1 LTSTAKEN
9 QKDQYNCAMSDLNK
23 LTSNLKSVFPQASVI
38 KQFDEVTL
46 SVYGNEIIKT
56 LKKLKTSSQ
65 FKFLQLIDIAAVDYS
80 QYPQKLFDNNRY
92 AVVYH
97 LLSIKNNQRLRVRA
111 FVEDNDFP
119 VIETATIVYAN
130 ADWYEREAF
139 DLFGVMFLNHP
150 DLRRILTDYGFI
162 GHPFRKDFPMIGN
175 VEMRYDPEQKRVI
188 YQPVT
193 IESRNNVPRVIDEEG
208 FRNG

>member
-1 LTSTAKEN
+1 
-9 QKDQYNCAMSDLNK
+9 MSDLNK
-23 LTSNLKSVFPQASVI
+23 LISNLKSTFPQAVI
-38 KQFDEVTL
+38 NKQFNEATL
-46 SVYGNEIIKT
+46 SIYGNEIIKT
-56 LKKLKTSSQ
+56 LKKLKTDSQ

-119 VIETATIVYAN
+119 VIETATTVYAN

-162 GHPFRKDFPMIGN
+162 GHPFRKDFPMIGK